1 MSAGKLC
8 TRAVVFAARPET
20 VRAAA
25 QRMLQHNVGT
35 LVVVDD
41 ARRPVGILTDRDIV
55 LRCVAVDLDP
65 ATTSVEEI
73 MTAPVRSVAESTA
86 TEEALRVMKNVGA
99 RRLVVVGER
108 GELAGILSIDDILE
122 LLGDEAAAI
131 GALLRKEEP
140 AFFA

>member
-8 TRAVVFAARPET
+8 TRAVVFATRPET

-41 ARRPVGILTDRDIV
+41 ARQPVGILTDRDIV
-55 LRCVAVDLDP
+55 VRCVAVDTDP
-65 ATTSVEEI
+65 ATISVEEI
-73 MTAPVRSVAESTA
+73 MTAPVRSVGESTA
-86 TEEALRVMKNVGA
+86 IEEALRVMKNVGA
-99 RRLVVVGER
+99 RRLVVGGER
-108 GELAGILSIDDILE
+108 GELVGILSIDDILE

-131 GALLRKEEP
+131 GTLLRKEEP
-140 AFFA
+140 TLFA